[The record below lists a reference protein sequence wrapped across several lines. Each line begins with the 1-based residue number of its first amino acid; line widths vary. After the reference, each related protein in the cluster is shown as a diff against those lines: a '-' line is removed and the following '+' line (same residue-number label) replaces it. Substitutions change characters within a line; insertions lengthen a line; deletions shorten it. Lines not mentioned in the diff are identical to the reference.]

1 MKTGMTI
8 EDFAS
13 ELQRQREAKQD
24 YIADTRNLEFRPS
37 DEGGVRLHGLP
48 DGDLGVRPTAHGQF
62 ANRLGVPKKY
72 YDRMN
77 TDAPDL
83 LAENLNHWLKKE
95 PAKRLIRTMDG
106 NVRAFLSDR
115 YRTLDNAEYAESIL
129 PVVTELGATIESAQI
144 TESKMFI
151 KVTQPGME
159 EILMRPGAEMGVGHD
174 TFDRVIAAAIFGNSE
189 IGMGTIFFNPAAHT
203 NGCTNLAVIRDVA
216 VRRTHLGSSLGGDDD
231 GVTRYL
237 TDDTR
242 RKSDSALFA
251 QMGDLAR
258 ASLDGRIFK
267 EFVDNLRL
275 ARGEEIEG
283 NPVTAVEKI
292 SKHFQLTE
300 DEQGSVLEHLV
311 KGGDLTQYGLH
322 SAVTRAAHDVE
333 SYDRSTEMEYM
344 GADIISLPKGDWK
357 TVASVN

>member
-8 EDFAS
+8 EEFAS
-13 ELQRQREAKQD
+13 ELQRQQAAKQD
-24 YIADTRNLEFRPS
+24 YLADTRNLEFRPS

-72 YDRMN
+72 YDLMN

-83 LAENLNHWLKKE
+83 LADNLNHWLDKE
-95 PAKRLIRTMDG
+95 PAKRLVRTMDG

-115 YRTLDNAEYAESIL
+115 YRTLDNAEYAEAIL
-129 PVVTELGATIESAQI
+129 PVVQDLGATIASAQI
-144 TESKMFI
+144 TESKMYI

-159 EILMRPGAEMGVGHD
+159 EILMHPGAEMGVGHD

-189 IGMGTIFFNPAAHT
+189 IGMGSIYFDPAAHT

-216 VRRTHLGSSLGGDDD
+216 VRRTHLGSSLGGDD

-237 TDDTR
+237 TDETR
-242 RKSDSALFA
+242 RQSDRALFA

-283 NPVTAVEKI
+283 NPVTVVEKI
-292 SKHFQLTE
+292 SKRFQLTE

-322 SAVTRAAHDVE
+322 SAVTRAAQDVE
-333 SYDRSTEMEYM
+333 SYDRSTEMEYL
-344 GADIISLPKGDWK
+344 GADIISLPKSDWK
-357 TVASVN
+357 TVASDN